1 MSTAYLHGV
10 RQTIN
15 QHGYTPMPMVATSVI
30 GLLATGEEADAELFP
45 LDQAVLITDIA
56 EAIGK
61 AGKSGTLKE
70 ALEDIYK
77 EASTAIVVIRVE
89 EADSEEDTIANVMG
103 DIKEDKRTGLEVFEL
118 AQQQTGVQPKIF
130 ICPKYDTT
138 KSVRLK
144 LANIAEKARGFTYVS
159 FDDCVTI
166 ADALKAREEF
176 SSSYAM
182 PVFNNALAYS
192 SALKADAE
200 RYSVAQLAGL
210 RARLDQEKGW
220 HWSISNNLL
229 KEATGTTK
237 EVTYSAINGYGT
249 GANTLN
255 EKGIS
260 VFVRD
265 DGGIKIWG
273 NRTASKPDSS
283 LFFEVF
289 ARTSNFLAEEA
300 AEYLRRSMQDKPL
313 TRAVMEDFRLNYN
326 NRLADHKR
334 AGRILGGQVILD
346 PKKNGKDDLMQGR
359 PDYELKFTPVP
370 PAESPG
376 IEITLTSDFINE
388 IMGA

>member
-1 MSTAYLHGV
+1 MSTTYLHGV
-10 RQTIN
+10 RQVIN
-15 QHGYTPMPMVATSVI
+15 ENGYTPMPIVATSVI
-30 GLLATGEEADAELFP
+30 GLLATADDADADLFP
-45 LDQAVLITDIA
+45 VNRAVLITDID

-61 AGKSGTLKE
+61 AGTKGTLKN
-70 ALEDIYK
+70 ALIDIKK
-77 EASTAIVVIRVE
+77 EAQTPIVLIRVD
-89 EADSEEDTIANVMG
+89 EAESEEDTIANVMG
-103 DIKEDKRTGLEVFEL
+103 DITEEKRTGLEVFAL
-118 AQQQTGVQPKIF
+118 AQQECGVQPKIF
-130 ICPKYDTT
+130 ICPQYDTNAA
-138 KSVRLK
+138 VRMK
-144 LANIAEKARGFTYVS
+144 LASIAEDALGFAYVS
-159 FDDCVTI
+159 FDDCETI
-166 ADALKAREEF
+166 SDALKEREKF

-182 PVFNNALAYS
+182 PFYNNALAYDTE
-192 SALKADAE
+192 LKADGE

-229 KEATGTTK
+229 REASGATK
-237 EVTYSAINGYGT
+237 EVTYKAINGYGT

-265 DGGIKIWG
+265 DGGIKTWG

-283 LFFEVF
+283 LYFEVF
-289 ARTSNFLAEEA
+289 TRTSNYLAEEA

-313 TRAVMEDFRLNYN
+313 TKAVMEDFRLNYN

-334 AGRILGGQVILD
+334 AGRILGGQVFLD
-346 PKKNGKDDLMQGR
+346 PAKNGKDDLMQGR
-359 PDYELKFTPVP
+359 PDYKLTFTPVP

-388 IMGA
+388 IAGV